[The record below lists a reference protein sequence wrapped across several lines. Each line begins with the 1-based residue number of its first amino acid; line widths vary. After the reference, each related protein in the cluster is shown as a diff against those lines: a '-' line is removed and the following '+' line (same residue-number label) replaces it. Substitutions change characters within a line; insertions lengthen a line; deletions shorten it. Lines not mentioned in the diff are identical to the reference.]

1 MKKIEKNLKKITK
14 SEIIDIST
22 IDKKYISK
30 IKSKLVSYAS

>member
-14 SEIIDIST
+14 SEIIAIST
-22 IDKKYISK
+22 KEKKYISK